1 MKKVSNKFINALKE
15 IKQIDAII
23 SYADKENTNFIITQN
38 SEFLLT
44 EAEDYLVTQSAD
56 VQIENYGIQN
66 IGIYWNT
73 DILKSVCKMLD
84 LEVKN
89 KISKGTELNV
99 KVGLLID
106 GEFEYVDY
114 GKFYVIED
122 SKYNFDTGTY
132 TLTAYDN
139 MIKLNISAID
149 NPLTFEEER
158 VYTLKQYLEMIL
170 NKCGIVYSIGNLTYN
185 LNAVIPLISTD
196 PYLNNKNVTYR
207 DIIDDIAECLG
218 TNFIIDDNN
227 KFTNKDLGVNI
238 TQQDLDRIHNIIAET
253 VEPTEEDLKK
263 YDFNHDGLID
273 IVDLVVAEEIF
284 NNQIPPFISQMIID
298 ADILKD
304 SNVYIGEKKEGIDGI
319 QVYDGSAILNY
330 TGNDN
335 SVLKIKNNN
344 IMNFASTQLLDYV
357 LSKIEGFSYYT
368 YNLDMFGVLALEPFD
383 CFTTSYNNTNYLL
396 CSLHN
401 DINVTEGI
409 SEEIS
414 YEFSENDGINEY
426 SVSSSEDKLND
437 ASIELNKALG
447 QVILKANSEGNLVQV
462 ELNADAS
469 EGSEFNVKAD
479 NINFEGKDFNI
490 TTENMKI
497 SLGTGA
503 NKVELINT
511 SGLMTAIIIQG
522 NVISSQFVGGTIML
536 PMGYSQSQT
545 GYAKD
550 RMEFEFTIPA
560 GFVVDKA
567 YVTLNHM
574 PATISYDYGST
585 AYGWCRNMRL
595 YKANSYN
602 NGRLLI
608 DLNSYAPLGESGV
621 SYQSISH
628 VFNENDFSG
637 NNSGFSYAT
646 SSDIKSYISRSDNS
660 DTFNKFKIETTDGSP
675 SSYADMLTRNGC
687 LQGTMTII
695 GHMKF

>member
-1 MKKVSNKFINALKE
+1 MKTISQGFKEALKN

-23 SYADKENTNFIITQN
+23 SYADREDTNYIITQN

-44 EAEDYLVTQSAD
+44 EVQDFLVTESAD
-56 VQIENYGIQN
+56 IQINNNGIQN

-84 LEVKN
+84 LETSN
-89 KISKGTELNV
+89 NIPKGTELNV
-99 KVGLLID
+99 KIGLLVD
-106 GEFEYVDY
+106 GEYEYVDY
-114 GKFYVIED
+114 GKFYTVED
-122 SKYNFDTGTY
+122 SKYNFDTNTY
-132 TLTAYDN
+132 STTAYDN
-139 MIKLNISAID
+139 MIKLNISASE
-149 NPLTFEEER
+149 NPITFEEGKT
-158 VYTLKQYLEMIL
+158 YTLKQYLDMICS
-170 NKCGIVYSIGNLTYN
+170 KCGVLTQFILVDN
-185 LNAVIPLISTD
+185 TNANIPLISND
-196 PYLNNKNVTYR
+196 PYSNDKNTTYR
-207 DIIDDIAECLG
+207 DIVDDIAECLG
-218 TNFIIDDNN
+218 TNFIININN
-227 KFTNKDLGVNI
+227 RMTNKEFNQTSVI
-238 TQQDLDRIHNIIAET
+238 T
-253 VEPTEEDLKK
+253 
-263 YDFNHDGLID
+263 
-273 IVDLVVAEEIF
+273 
-284 NNQIPPFISQMIID
+284 ID

-304 SNVYIGEKKEGIDGI
+304 SNVYVGEKKDGIDGI

-330 TGNDN
+330 VGSDN
-335 SVLKIKNNN
+335 SVFIIKNNN
-344 IMNFASTQLLDYV
+344 IMNFASSQLLDYV
-357 LSKIEGFSYYT
+357 LSKLQGFSYYT
-368 YNLDMFGVLALEPFD
+368 YNLDTFGIFALEPFD
-383 CFTTSYNNTNYLL
+383 FFTATYKNTNYLL
-396 CSLHN
+396 CSFHN
-401 DINVTEGI
+401 DIHASSGV

-414 YEFSENDGINEY
+414 YEFKEFDDVSTY
-426 SVSSSEDKLND
+426 RVSSSEDKLND

-462 ELNADAS
+462 QLNADAD

-479 NINFEGKDFNI
+479 NINFEGKDFNV

-497 SLGTGA
+497 SIGTGA

-522 NVISSQFVGGTIML
+522 NVISSQFVGGTMML
-536 PMGYSQSQT
+536 PMGYSQAEN

-550 RMEFEFTIPA
+550 RLEFEFTIPA
-560 GFVVDKA
+560 GFVVNKA

-574 PATISYDYGST
+574 PATISYNYGST

-595 YKANSYN
+595 YKATSYN
-602 NGRLLI
+602 NGRLLV
-608 DLNSYAPLGESGV
+608 DLNTYAPLGESGV
-621 SYQSISH
+621 SYQNISYI
-628 VFNENDFSG
+628 FNGNDFSG